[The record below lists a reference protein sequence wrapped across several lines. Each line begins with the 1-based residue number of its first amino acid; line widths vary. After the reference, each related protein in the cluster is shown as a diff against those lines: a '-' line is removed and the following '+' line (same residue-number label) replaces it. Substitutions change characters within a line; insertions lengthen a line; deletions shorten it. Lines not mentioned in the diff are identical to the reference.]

1 MWIVKGVSLGLV
13 IFVVGS
19 IALSILSVMAGYTK
33 IEMSHATGLGAVA
46 AETIFNPM
54 FWIALISCMTV
65 GCALFKFRKT

>member
-1 MWIVKGVSLGLV
+1 
-13 IFVVGS
+13 
-19 IALSILSVMAGYTK
+19 MAGYTK
-33 IEMSHATGLGAVA
+33 IEMSHATGLSAVA

>member
-19 IALSILSVMAGYTK
+19 IALSILSVVAGYTK
-33 IEMSHATGLGAVA
+33 IEVNHAIRLSVVA

-54 FWIALISCMTV
+54 FWIALIGCMTV